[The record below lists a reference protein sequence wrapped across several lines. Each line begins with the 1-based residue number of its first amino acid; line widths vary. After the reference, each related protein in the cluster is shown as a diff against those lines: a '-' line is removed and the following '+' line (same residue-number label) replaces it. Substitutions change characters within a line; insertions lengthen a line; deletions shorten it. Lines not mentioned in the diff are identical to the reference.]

1 MSDLTPYDIARAIRH
16 IKRKHAQAVANSSS
30 PRYEQQLR
38 AKAKAQAY
46 RAALRLL
53 GVSVPSLEQI
63 RKAAT

>member
-1 MSDLTPYDIARAIRH
+1 MPDLTPYDIARAIRH

-38 AKAKAQAY
+38 ARAKAQAY